1 MQGNRPHDKFF
12 KAFMKLQDV
21 AEDLFQ
27 GTLPTALQP
36 LLKKGELAP
45 FKNDFLSKEWKETY
59 ADVAYRIQL
68 PQDIQVDVVVI
79 LEHKSYL
86 PSPGKGSSDKPI
98 LLQLLEYIVGVWEA
112 NYKQKTGY
120 QFLLPVVF
128 YHGQSPRP
136 YVNLQ
141 EELFGKSEFTPESKG
156 MDNEILQALKEL
168 MRFQPGFDYIL
179 INLHDYDDER
189 ILAIFKEGKL
199 RASLMA
205 MSDYAEGEP
214 VRRIRRYI
222 NNFQGVKANDLSFS
236 FIQDL
241 TNYILALG
249 PVTEK
254 GKIMK
259 EIKEAT
265 YKIHPSDEPG
275 FVSAL
280 DGFKMEAALEAK
292 LEVAKGLKAEQVPDE
307 IIARASGLSLEIIR
321 DL

>member
-1 MQGNRPHDKFF
+1 
-12 KAFMKLQDV
+12 MKLRDV
-21 AEDLFQ
+21 AEDLLQ
-27 GTLPTALQP
+27 GTLPPALQP
-36 LLKKGELAP
+36 LLEKGELAP
-45 FKNDFLSKEWKETY
+45 FKSDFLSKEWKEAY
-59 ADVAYRIQL
+59 ADVTYRIQL
-68 PQDIQVDVVVI
+68 PQDIQVDVVI
-79 LEHKSYL
+79 IFEHKSYL
-86 PSPGKGSSDKPI
+86 PSPGKGSGDKPI

-112 NYKQKTGY
+112 DYRQKTGY

-128 YHGQSPRP
+128 YHGQKPWP
-136 YVNLQ
+136 YTHLR
-141 EELFGKSEFTPESKG
+141 EELFGKSKFVAASEG
-156 MDNEILQALKEL
+156 LDDEIAQALKEL

-179 INLHDYDDER
+179 INLHDYDDDR
-189 ILAIFKEGKL
+189 IMTNFNEGKL

-214 VRRIRRYI
+214 VRRITRYI
-222 NNFQGVKANDLSFS
+222 NNLQGVRVNDLSRS

-241 TNYILALG
+241 ANYILALG

-265 YKIHPSDEPG
+265 YKTHPSDEPG

-280 DGFKMEAALEAK
+280 DGFRMEAKNEGKNEGK
-292 LEVAKGLKAEQVPDE
+292 LEVAKGMKAEGISDE
-307 IIARASGLSLEIIR
+307 VIARASGLSLEVIR